1 LLKQW
6 LTVLAAVLCLLSGI
20 VGAAAKPVQVWSIFS
35 VEQTRI
41 IQELTDAIFTPNTGI
56 HVEITAI
63 PSSGY
68 EQKYLLAAISNEM
81 PEVAVSGSLGPADM
95 GIRGAVVD
103 LRARYGEDYEKVHQ
117 SMYPGLMR
125 SFDFLGSAF
134 GLPTQTNIYPM
145 IVRTDIMNELGLQVP
160 STWNELY
167 EILPKLQS
175 QGKNFATTFG
185 IGTSVYAD
193 ASMFIWQRGVDL
205 YTPDRQRSAL
215 DTPEAIAAFTE
226 FTELFTKH
234 KIPKEIN
241 AYMDFTTGAIP
252 IMLTSVWNYSA
263 LVQGAPDLEG
273 KWTLS
278 LVPGTVSADG
288 ATNHAAYIGGNSLM
302 LFKNASRADDGWE
315 WMKWFVSRETQIA
328 LAQLTPQ
335 RISGSMFLPS
345 NHEAMMHVPFPEE
358 HVEVFMEQAHQSVA
372 PVFALIPASVIH
384 RLFNFATNK
393 AVLQGVDPEVAIREA
408 ADEMN
413 SELAR
418 KQKEFERFISKL

>member
-1 LLKQW
+1 MLKQW

-302 LFKNASRADDGWE
+302 LFKRQPCRRRLGVDEVVRFKRNPDRSSSAHASKDQRQYVFAFQPRSHDARA
-315 WMKWFVSRETQIA
+315 VSRRTCGGFHGA
-328 LAQLTPQ
+328 
-335 RISGSMFLPS
+335 G
-345 NHEAMMHVPFPEE
+345 
-358 HVEVFMEQAHQSVA
+358 
-372 PVFALIPASVIH
+372 ASVRRSCVCFDTCLCH
-384 RLFNFATNK
+384 PQTVQFCH
-393 AVLQGVDPEVAIREA
+393 
-408 ADEMN
+408 
-413 SELAR
+413 
-418 KQKEFERFISKL
+418 KQSSAPGR

>member
-1 LLKQW
+1 MLKQW

-160 STWNELY
+160 STWNDLY

-175 QGKNFATTFG
+175 QERTF
-185 IGTSVYAD
+185 
-193 ASMFIWQRGVDL
+193 
-205 YTPDRQRSAL
+205 
-215 DTPEAIAAFTE
+215 
-226 FTELFTKH
+226 H
-234 KIPKEIN
+234 
-241 AYMDFTTGAIP
+241 DFWHRH
-252 IMLTSVWNYSA
+252 LCVRRRFYS
-263 LVQGAPDLEG
+263 
-273 KWTLS
+273 
-278 LVPGTVSADG
+278 
-288 ATNHAAYIGGNSLM
+288 
-302 LFKNASRADDGWE
+302 
-315 WMKWFVSRETQIA
+315 
-328 LAQLTPQ
+328 
-335 RISGSMFLPS
+335 SGSG
-345 NHEAMMHVPFPEE
+345 
-358 HVEVFMEQAHQSVA
+358 
-372 PVFALIPASVIH
+372 
-384 RLFNFATNK
+384 R
-393 AVLQGVDPEVAIREA
+393 
-408 ADEMN
+408 
-413 SELAR
+413 
-418 KQKEFERFISKL
+418 